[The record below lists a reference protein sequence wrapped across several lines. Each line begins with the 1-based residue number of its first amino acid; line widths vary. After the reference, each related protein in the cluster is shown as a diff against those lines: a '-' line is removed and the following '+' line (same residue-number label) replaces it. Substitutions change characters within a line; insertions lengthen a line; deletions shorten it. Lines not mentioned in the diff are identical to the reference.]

1 MRPIA
6 GDFWGLRLH
15 LAATVHALPI
25 GWAPAGAKAD
35 EREVFED
42 ILGQLPPDLA
52 ARVLALTTV
61 VWHNDPIGA
70 PVLRSLTAYDTE
82 TPDRALHQSSRRGVH
97 AGMGEAG
104 NRNNEQIAASPAS
117 RFWTWLARSFTTRQR
132 KSPPTDSDSSPNHP
146 AGVNWECSP
155 PWR

>member
-82 TPDRALHQSSRRGVH
+82 PQIGPCINHLGAAYMLGWVRLATGTTSRSRPAQRPGSGHGWRDHSRHDKGSPHQPIRIRH
-97 AGMGEAG
+97 P
-104 NRNNEQIAASPAS
+104 I
-117 RFWTWLARSFTTRQR
+117 TR
-132 KSPPTDSDSSPNHP
+132 P
-146 AGVNWECSP
+146 G
-155 PWR
+155 